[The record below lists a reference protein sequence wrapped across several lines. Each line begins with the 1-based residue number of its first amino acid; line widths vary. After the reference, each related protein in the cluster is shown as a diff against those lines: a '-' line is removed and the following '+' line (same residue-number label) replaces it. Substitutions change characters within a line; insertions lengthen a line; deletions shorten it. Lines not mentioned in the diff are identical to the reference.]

1 MLFSES
7 LYIYILVCGDD
18 MVWNSGIIDDSNNLM
33 LSVGILINVVHIS
46 HMFANVCHVCDMLA
60 ICLPDLP
67 YIYICCI
74 YIYTL
79 CIYKDIILYIV
90 YIILYILYIKYIYIY
105 TYYVILYIYYILYI
119 ILYILYDIIY
129 NIPCVPYSNSLWYL
143 TTSYEIL

>member
-46 HMFANVCHVCDMLA
+46 HMVANVCHVCDMLA

-67 YIYICCI
+67 YIYAV

-105 TYYVILYIYYILYI
+105 ILCDIIYILYTV
-119 ILYILYDIIY
+119 YYIIY
-129 NIPCVPYSNSLWYL
+129 TIWY
-143 TTSYEIL
+143 YI